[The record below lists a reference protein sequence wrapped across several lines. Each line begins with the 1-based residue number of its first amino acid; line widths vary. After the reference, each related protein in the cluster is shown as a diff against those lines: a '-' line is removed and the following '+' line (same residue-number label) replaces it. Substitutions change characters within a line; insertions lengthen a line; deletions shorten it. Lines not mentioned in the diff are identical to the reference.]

1 MNKIEKHNFAVAFME
16 KQKQRPCNFVLYAV
30 IVYREAIN
38 TTGVN
43 CRASAYT
50 PNQHQLMNLSMK
62 NNRNCVSSTGR
73 YYIYNIYMMFISI
86 ACLLFCVFL
95 FHILWLF
102 IIVLRD
108 VCMPEENQM
117 HVCYVI
123 VVRVPVVGWHCFFF
137 ISGCLVVFT
146 KFLGG
151 ESEQNMAFFG
161 WWYSE
166 RVGISRL
173 ESGNVINTC
182 ITNLSVKKETKIVFS
197 ISMIA
202 RYRGDNTKICP
213 PN

>member
-1 MNKIEKHNFAVAFME
+1 ME

-137 ISGCLVVFT
+137 YFGLSCRLHQIS
-146 KFLGG
+146 
-151 ESEQNMAFFG
+151 
-161 WWYSE
+161 WR
-166 RVGISRL
+166 RVRAKYGLFRMMIQRTCRNL
-173 ESGNVINTC
+173 ETREWKC
-182 ITNLSVKKETKIVFS
+182 
-197 ISMIA
+197 
-202 RYRGDNTKICP
+202 D
-213 PN
+213 